1 MSGDQHSVA
10 GGLDDASAVAGDG
23 GINDLLTHGFDRAQ
37 RTDFVD
43 AHQSAVADN
52 VGGLN
57 RRKFSID
64 ALVLFQS

>member
-52 VGGLN
+52 VGG
-57 RRKFSID
+57 
-64 ALVLFQS
+64 